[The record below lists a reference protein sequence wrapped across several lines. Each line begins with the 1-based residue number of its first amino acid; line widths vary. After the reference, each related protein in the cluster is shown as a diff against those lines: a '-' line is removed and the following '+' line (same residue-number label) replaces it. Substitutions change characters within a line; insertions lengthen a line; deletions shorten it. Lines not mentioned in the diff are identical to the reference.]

1 MAEPISALA
10 SPIFKLVVQKLALL
24 IQDEIF
30 TPAGFEK
37 DVKTLQDKF
46 MDIQKVIEDAE
57 EIPRRSKVADLLE
70 ELKDA
75 IYDAENILD
84 MLSTEVLIWN
94 EMRQVNTCP
103 PVAPDW
109 IFRLKNRSIVHG
121 IHEIMERFDS
131 IRSRFDS
138 KKALLNLVGE
148 DSVGKEKEKR
158 GPARISSVMDLEV
171 VGRVKEKREIIKM
184 LKSSGNSVD
193 GRVSVTTITG
203 MGGIGKTVLARQVY
217 HDRELDEFD
226 IKSWISVSDSEGPI
240 NMSTI
245 FDKIIDACAK
255 AKKADKDSKLA
266 GHCDVKIWIS
276 VTDREGPMN
285 VSRSFE
291 NIIPA
296 KDYIPGGSLESKLQH
311 SVEGLKLL
319 LVLDDVWTE
328 NLEDWKELE
337 KGLLTAHNGTR
348 VIVTGRSENVF
359 GLSPQ
364 NVPIPHIPLGKLP
377 HEECLKLFARNAIKG
392 DESDLVNKDV
402 KAIADGIVSKCDG
415 LPLAVEVIGCLLR
428 PQARHKWSGILN
440 NDLAKVEEEYRDEKH
455 RTLFVLRLS
464 YFHLPPELKR
474 CFSFCSIFPKG
485 HEFDK
490 DELVKLW
497 MAHSLVQPSKLAE
510 TLEEKGR
517 RCFDRLQELSFF
529 QQQPESEKY
538 RMHDYLHDLAELV
551 SGKYSC
557 IVKGENPS
565 RIDPKTHHI
574 ALMCEKVEGASKSIM
589 KCKKLRTI
597 LMPMSRNSLTDF
609 GKTLGKMFQTL
620 KYLRVLD
627 LSSSSVAKLPKTL
640 AELKL
645 LHYLNLSR
653 TKIKWLPNELCSL
666 LNLQTLKLLDCPWL
680 LGLPK
685 GLSRLI
691 NLRHLEIEEAFWK
704 YRCLRQPPNI
714 GRLTSL
720 QNLHK
725 FCVGEAKKGFG
736 IEQLK
741 GMNDLE
747 GSLHIMELNKAERA
761 AEANLKNKP
770 RVQVLELE
778 WASETK
784 REISQLKG
792 KTPDEHDAE
801 VLEDLEPHSSLTKLR
816 VHRYCGKRTPSWL
829 SRGKLQLLKTLILE
843 GCQNLETLMLGRQEN
858 LEVICIKNMQKL
870 RELPAQLECPL
881 LHTLKIINCPDLIQL
896 PQSIPKLRI
905 LKVKKCNSLKAIP
918 SLSAIYSGTLVLVD
932 NPVLEGF
939 PGNYSVDFRDLGA
952 RIWRCMITNCPKIH
966 GLPAKYYNSC
976 RASMNRKLE
985 IGECESIYFDPSE
998 PLTQLAI
1005 DRCRSHTL
1013 LEAMNII
1020 SEYKFGITSDSVV
1033 SLHYLQ
1039 SLSISNISDLISFP
1053 TKWEVQI
1060 TSLYISACKDLE
1072 DLFDSEQSCKG
1083 SLPRLVN
1090 LCIRDCPKLSNF
1102 PEEGL
1107 PPKLEL
1113 LVIQSCIRLES
1124 LGPPD
1129 TLKDLT
1135 SLADVCIVDCPKLQS
1150 FPAQG
1155 FPSSLQHLRIR
1166 DSPLLTEKVSKNEKG
1181 RGPDWPKIM
1190 NIPYLEIDEVRPSP
1204 APVFASCSQSLT
1216 CFKGH

>member
-1 MAEPISALA
+1 MADAISALA
-10 SPIFKLVVQKLALL
+10 SPILKLAGEKLASL
-24 IQDEIF
+24 IQDEIL
-30 TPAGFEK
+30 TLAGFEK

-46 MDIQKVIEDAE
+46 MDIQKVIEVAE
-57 EIPRRSKVADLLE
+57 KSPRRSEVTDLLE

-75 IYDAENILD
+75 TYDAENVLD
-84 MLSTEVLIWN
+84 MLSTEMLIWN

-109 IFRLKNRSIVHG
+109 IFRLKNRSTVHD
-121 IHEIMERFDS
+121 IHEIMQRFDS
-131 IRSRFDS
+131 IKQRFLSIKD
-138 KKALLNLVGE
+138 LLSHVRE
-148 DSVGKEKEKR
+148 DSVGKEKEKE
-158 GPARISSVMDLEV
+158 GPAGSSPVMDPGV
-171 VGRVKEKREIIKM
+171 VGRVEEKSEIIKM
-184 LKSSGNSVD
+184 LKSSGNSVE

-203 MGGIGKTVLARQVY
+203 MGGIGKTVLAQQVY
-217 HDRELDEFD
+217 NDSELAGHFD
-226 IKSWISVSDSEGPI
+226 VKRWISVSDSEGTI
-240 NMSTI
+240 NMSRI
-245 FDKIIDACAK
+245 FDEIIDACAK
-255 AKKADKDSKLA
+255 
-266 GHCDVKIWIS
+266 
-276 VTDREGPMN
+276 
-285 VSRSFE
+285 
-291 NIIPA
+291 
-296 KDYIPGGSLESKLQH
+296 DYIPVGSLESKLQH

-328 NLEDWKELE
+328 NLEDWKKLE
-337 KGLLTAHNGTR
+337 KGLLKAHNGTR
-348 VIVTGRSENVF
+348 VIVTGRTENVF

-364 NVPIPHIPLGKLP
+364 NVPIPHISLGKLP
-377 HEECLKLFARNAIKG
+377 HEDCLKLFARNAING
-392 DESDLVNKDV
+392 DESDLVNKGV

-428 PQARHKWSGILN
+428 NKALDTWSDILN

-464 YFHLPPELKR
+464 YFHLPPELKH

-510 TLEEKGR
+510 TLEDKGR

-538 RMHDYLHDLAELV
+538 RMHDYLHNLAELV

-565 RIDPKTHHI
+565 PIDPKTHHI
-574 ALMCEKVEGASKSIM
+574 ALMCEKVEGASKSIN

-609 GKTLGKMFQTL
+609 GETLGKMFQTL

-627 LSSSSVAKLPKTL
+627 LSSSSVVELPKTL

-645 LHYLNLSR
+645 LCFLNLSR

-704 YRCLRQPPNI
+704 YRCPRQPPNI

-720 QNLHK
+720 HNLHK

-736 IEQLK
+736 IEELK
-741 GMNDLE
+741 DMKCLE

-761 AEANLKNKP
+761 AEANLKDKP
-770 RVQVLELE
+770 RVRVLELE
-778 WASETK
+778 WAAETE
-784 REISQLKG
+784 REIARLKG
-792 KTPDEHDAE
+792 KTPDEYDAE

-843 GCQNLETLMLGRQEN
+843 GCHNLETLMLGRQEN

-870 RELPAQLECPL
+870 REFSAQLECPV

-896 PQSIPKLRI
+896 PRSIPELQI
-905 LKVKKCNSLKAIP
+905 LKVKKCNSLKVIP
-918 SLSAIYSGTLVLVD
+918 PLIYSGTLVLVD

-939 PGNYSVDFRDLGA
+939 PGNYSVDFRDFGA
-952 RIWRCMITNCPKIH
+952 YIWRCMITNCPKIH

-976 RASMNRKLE
+976 SASINRKLE
-985 IGECESIYFDPSE
+985 IGECESIDFDPLE

-1005 DRCRSHTL
+1005 DTCRSDTL

-1020 SEYKFGITSDSVV
+1020 SEYKFRITSDSVV

-1053 TKWEVQI
+1053 TSWEVQI

-1090 LCIRDCPKLSNF
+1090 LCIRDCPKLSKF

-1113 LVIQSCIRLES
+1113 LVVQSCISLES

-1190 NIPYLEIDEVRPSP
+1190 NIPYLEIDEVHPSP
-1204 APVFASCSQSLT
+1204 APVFASCSRSLA

>member
-1 MAEPISALA
+1 MADAISALA
-10 SPIFKLVVQKLALL
+10 SPIFKLVLEKLALL
-24 IQDEIF
+24 IQDEIL
-30 TPAGFEK
+30 TLAGFEK
-37 DVKTLQDKF
+37 DVKMLQDKF
-46 MDIQKVIEDAE
+46 MDIQKVSEGAE
-57 EIPRRSKVADLLE
+57 ESPRRSEVADLLE

-109 IFRLKNRSIVHG
+109 IFRLKNRSIVNG
-121 IHEIMERFDS
+121 IHEIMTRFDS
-131 IRSRFDS
+131 LLPRFLS

-158 GPARISSVMDLEV
+158 CPARSSSVMDPEV
-171 VGRVKEKREIIKM
+171 VGRVEEKSEIIKM
-184 LKSSGNSVD
+184 LKSRGNSVD

-203 MGGIGKTVLARQVY
+203 MGGIGKTVLAREVY
-217 HDRELDEFD
+217 NDHELDGYFD
-226 IKSWISVSDSEGPI
+226 AKSWISVSDSEGPI
-240 NMSTI
+240 NMSRI
-245 FDKIIDACAK
+245 FEEIIAAC
-255 AKKADKDSKLA
+255 
-266 GHCDVKIWIS
+266 
-276 VTDREGPMN
+276 
-285 VSRSFE
+285 
-291 NIIPA
+291 A
-296 KDYIPGGSLESKLQH
+296 KDYIPLGRDSLESILQH
-311 SVEGLKLL
+311 SVEGIKLL

-337 KGLLTAHNGTR
+337 KGLLKAHNGTR

-377 HEECLKLFARNAIKG
+377 HEECLKLFARNAIDG
-392 DESDLVNKDV
+392 DESDLVNKGV

-415 LPLAVEVIGCLLR
+415 LPLAVEVIGYLLR
-428 PQARHKWSGILN
+428 NKALDTWSDILN
-440 NDLAKVEEEYRDEKH
+440 NDLAKVEEEFRDEKH
-455 RTLFVLRLS
+455 GILFVLGLS
-464 YFHLPPELKR
+464 YFHLPPELKH

-497 MAHSLVQPSKLAE
+497 MAHSLVQPSKLVE
-510 TLEEKGR
+510 TLEDKGR
-517 RCFDRLQELSFF
+517 RYFDRLQELSFF

-538 RMHDYLHDLAELV
+538 SMQDYLHDLAELV

-597 LMPMSRNSLTDF
+597 LMPMPRNSLTDF

-627 LSSSSVAKLPKTL
+627 LSSSNVVELPKTL

-704 YRCLRQPPNI
+704 YRCPRQPPNI

-741 GMNDLE
+741 DMNDLE

-761 AEANLKNKP
+761 AEANLKDKP

-778 WASETK
+778 WATETE
-784 REISQLKG
+784 REIARLKG

-870 RELPAQLECPL
+870 RELPAQLECPV

-896 PQSIPKLRI
+896 PQSIPELQI
-905 LKVKKCNSLKAIP
+905 LKVKKCNSLKVIP
-918 SLSAIYSGTLVLVD
+918 RLIYSGTLVLVD

-939 PGNYSVDFRDLGA
+939 PGNYSVDFRDFGA

-1216 CFKGH
+1216 CFKVFYRTSMDS

>member
-1 MAEPISALA
+1 
-10 SPIFKLVVQKLALL
+10 
-24 IQDEIF
+24 
-30 TPAGFEK
+30 
-37 DVKTLQDKF
+37 
-46 MDIQKVIEDAE
+46 MD
-57 EIPRRSKVADLLE
+57 P
-70 ELKDA
+70 
-75 IYDAENILD
+75 
-84 MLSTEVLIWN
+84 
-94 EMRQVNTCP
+94 
-103 PVAPDW
+103 
-109 IFRLKNRSIVHG
+109 G
-121 IHEIMERFDS
+121 
-131 IRSRFDS
+131 
-138 KKALLNLVGE
+138 
-148 DSVGKEKEKR
+148 
-158 GPARISSVMDLEV
+158 V
-171 VGRVKEKREIIKM
+171 VGRVEEKSEIIKM
-184 LKSSGNSVD
+184 LKSSGNSVE

-203 MGGIGKTVLARQVY
+203 MGGIGKTVLAQQVY
-217 HDRELDEFD
+217 NDSELDRHF
-226 IKSWISVSDSEGPI
+226 
-240 NMSTI
+240 
-245 FDKIIDACAK
+245 
-255 AKKADKDSKLA
+255 
-266 GHCDVKIWIS
+266 DVKIWIS
-276 VTDREGPMN
+276 VSGSEGTINM
-285 VSRSFE
+285 SRIFDE
-291 NIIPA
+291 IIDACA
-296 KDYIPGGSLESKLQH
+296 KDYIPGGSLESKLH
-311 SVEGLKLL
+311 HAVGGLKLL

-328 NLEDWKELE
+328 NLEDWKKLE
-337 KGLLTAHNGTR
+337 KGLLKAHNGTR
-348 VIVTGRSENVF
+348 VIVTSRTENVF

-364 NVPIPHIPLGKLP
+364 NVPIPHIPLEKLP
-377 HEECLKLFARNAIKG
+377 HEECLKLFARNAIDG
-392 DESDLVNKDV
+392 DESDLVNKGV

-428 PQARHKWSGILN
+428 TKPRDTWSGILN
-440 NDLAKVEEEYRDEKH
+440 NDLATVEEEFRDEKH
-455 RTLFVLRLS
+455 RTLFVLSLS
-464 YFHLPPELKR
+464 YFHLPPELKH

-485 HEFDK
+485 HEFEK

-497 MAHSLVQPSKLAE
+497 MAHSLVQPRKLAE
-510 TLEEKGR
+510 TLEDKGR
-517 RCFDRLQELSFF
+517 RYFDRLQELSFF
-529 QQQPESEKY
+529 QQKPGSEKY

-557 IVKGENPS
+557 MVKGENPS
-565 RIDPKTHHI
+565 PIDPKTHHI
-574 ALMCEKVEGASKSIM
+574 ALMCEKVEGASKSIEE
-589 KCKKLRTI
+589 CKKLRTI
-597 LMPMSRNSLTDF
+597 LMPMSRNSLADF
-609 GKTLGKMFQTL
+609 GETLGKMFQTL

-627 LSSSSVAKLPKTL
+627 LSSSTVAKLPKTL

-666 LNLQTLKLLDCPWL
+666 LNQQTLKLLDCPWL

-704 YRCLRQPPNI
+704 YRCPRQPPNI

-736 IEQLK
+736 IEELK
-741 GMNDLE
+741 DMKYLE

-761 AEANLKNKP
+761 AEANLKDKP
-770 RVQVLELE
+770 RVQILELE
-778 WASETK
+778 WASETE
-784 REISQLKG
+784 REIARLKG
-792 KTPDEHDAE
+792 KTPDECDAE

-816 VHRYCGKRTPSWL
+816 VHRYCGNRTPSWL
-829 SRGKLQLLKTLILE
+829 SMGKLQLLKTLILE

-905 LKVKKCNSLKAIP
+905 LKVKKCDSLKVIP

-939 PGNYSVDFRDLGA
+939 PGNYSLGFRDLGE
-952 RIWRCMITNCPKIH
+952 RICRCMITNCPKIH

-976 RASMNRKLE
+976 RASINRKLE
-985 IGECESIYFDPSE
+985 IGECESIYFNRSR

-1005 DRCRSHTL
+1005 DTCRSDTL

-1020 SEYKFGITSDSVV
+1020 SEYKLRITSDSVV

-1053 TKWEVQI
+1053 TSWEVQI

-1090 LCIRDCPKLSNF
+1090 LCIRDCPKLSKF

-1107 PPKLEL
+1107 PRKLEL
-1113 LVIQSCIRLES
+1113 LVIQSCISLES

-1166 DSPLLTEKVSKNEKG
+1166 DSPLLAEKVSKTEKG

-1190 NIPYLEIDEVRPSP
+1190 NIPYLEIDEVHPSP
-1204 APVFASCSQSLT
+1204 APVFASCSRSLA
-1216 CFKGH
+1216 CFKVIYRTSMDS